1 MSFDT
6 KPIPKTIAV
15 YGAKE
20 HIGNPLAKFLRFK
33 APHVKLR
40 LISSNP
46 ATTKNL
52 EQQFPDAQVCRADYF
67 DSASLDDALRDAEG
81 IFIVTP
87 TYLAEKAAMTNLVAS
102 IKSAGPS
109 VPIVRCVGHGTEQTI
124 GRSPKARRDLETGT
138 SDNNLV

>member
-6 KPIPKTIAV
+6 KPIPGTIAV
-15 YGAKE
+15 FGANA
-20 HIGNPLAKFLRFK
+20 HIGNPLAKFLSFK

-46 ATTKNL
+46 ATTRNL

-67 DSASLDDALRDAEG
+67 DPASLDEALRDVEG

-87 TYLAEKAAMTNLVAS
+87 TYLDEKVAMTNVVAS
-102 IKSAGPS
+102 IKAAGS
-109 VPIVRCVGHGTEQTI
+109 VVHTSI
-124 GRSPKARRDLETGT
+124 ARPVPASYALAA
-138 SDNNLV
+138 

>member
-15 YGAKE
+15 FGAKA

-46 ATTKNL
+46 ATKKSL

-67 DSASLDDALRDAEG
+67 DQASLDDALRDVGG
-81 IFIVTP
+81 IFVVKP
-87 TYLAEKAAMTNLVAS
+87 TSLDEKVAMSNVVAS
-102 IKSAGPS
+102 I
-109 VPIVRCVGHGTEQTI
+109 
-124 GRSPKARRDLETGT
+124 
-138 SDNNLV
+138 N